1 MYGAE
6 APTTTLWHNQCFTW
20 VMGKKLIP
28 KIDFSG
34 LDCLATGALVIDADG
49 RIVYVNPAAE
59 TLLGMS
65 GVLLV
70 AEPVRQVF
78 ERSPE
83 VLSAIETARAEQET
97 VIEYELDLILG
108 THPAVRVGCSISP
121 LERPPGAILVEMR
134 AVDPQLR
141 IARLERARLQ
151 QEANR
156 ELLRNLAHEI
166 KNPLGGIR
174 GAAQLL
180 EHELPRESL
189 REYTQVI
196 IKESDRLQSLMERL
210 LTPHRTPRFGAVN
223 IHEVLERVRSLVL
236 AETPSVNVRRDY
248 DLSLPE
254 IRADIEQLIQA
265 TLNVARNAVQA
276 MHGNGHGHGGG
287 HGSGSGHG
295 PGQAEIVLKTRVA
308 RQIMLESR
316 RYQLGMRVEIIDNG
330 PGIPPEIREQIF
342 YPLVSGREGGSGLG
356 LAVAQTLIAQNH
368 GTIDCESQPG
378 HTVFSIFLP
387 LPISTP

>member
-1 MYGAE
+1 MSMSL
-6 APTTTLWHNQCFTW
+6 PPLTN
-20 VMGKKLIP
+20 
-28 KIDFSG
+28 FSG
-34 LDCLATGALVIDADG
+34 LDCLSTGAMVLDADG
-49 RIVYVNPAAE
+49 RIVYINPAAE
-59 TLLGMS
+59 ALLGVS
-65 GVLLV
+65 GALLV
-70 AEPVRQVF
+70 GEDAMQAF

-83 VLSAIETARAEQET
+83 LLNAIQTARSEQEV
-97 VIEYELDLILG
+97 VIEYELDLVMG
-108 THPAVRVGCSISP
+108 GHPALRVGCSVSP
-121 LERPPGAILVEMR
+121 LEKPAHAMLIEMR
-134 AVDPQLR
+134 AADPQLR

-210 LTPHRTPRFGAVN
+210 LTPHRMPRFGAVN
-223 IHEVLERVRSLVL
+223 IHEVLERVRSLIL
-236 AETPSVNVRRDY
+236 AETPSVALRRDY
-248 DLSLPE
+248 DISLPD
-254 IRADIEQLIQA
+254 IHADSEQLIQA

-276 MHGNGHGHGGG
+276 MHGNGHGNG
-287 HGSGSGHG
+287 HGHG
-295 PGQAEIVLKTRVA
+295 EIIFKTRVA
-308 RQIMLESR
+308 RQITLESR

-330 PGIPPEIREQIF
+330 PGIPGEIREQIF

-356 LAVAQTLIAQNH
+356 LAVAQTLVAQNH
-368 GTIDCESQPG
+368 GTIDCDSQPG

-387 LPISTP
+387 LQN

>member
-1 MYGAE
+1 MSIMPFLTHE
-6 APTTTLWHNQCFTW
+6 
-20 VMGKKLIP
+20 
-28 KIDFSG
+28 FSG
-34 LDCLATGALVIDADG
+34 LDCLATGAMVLDADD
-49 RIVYVNPAAE
+49 RILYVNPAVE

-70 AEPVRQVF
+70 GATAEYTF

-83 VLSAIETARAEQET
+83 LLTASRTARLQQET
-97 VIEYELDLILG
+97 VIEYEIDVAVNA
-108 THPAVRVGCSISP
+108 HPPIRMGCSISP
-121 LERPPGAILVEMR
+121 LEQPPHALLIEMR
-134 AVDPQLR
+134 AVDPHLR
-141 IARLERARLQ
+141 IARLEQARLQ

-210 LTPHRTPRFGAVN
+210 LTPHRSPRFGAVN

-236 AETPSVNVRRDY
+236 AETPSVSLQRDY
-248 DLSLPE
+248 DFSLPE
-254 IRADIEQLIQA
+254 IRADAEQMIQA
-265 TLNVARNAVQA
+265 TLNIARNAVQA
-276 MHGNGHGHGGG
+276 MHGNGHGHDNGG
-287 HGSGSGHG
+287 HGQGK
-295 PGQAEIVLKTRVA
+295 IIFKTRVA
-308 RQIMLESR
+308 RQGTLESR
-316 RYQLGMRVEIIDNG
+316 RNQLGMRVEIIDNG
-330 PGIPPEIREQIF
+330 PGIPAEIRDQIF

-368 GTIDCESQPG
+368 GTIDCESWPG
-378 HTVFSIFLP
+378 RTVFSIFIP
-387 LPISTP
+387 LSN

>member
-1 MYGAE
+1 MAMPP
-6 APTTTLWHNQCFTW
+6 PT
-20 VMGKKLIP
+20 
-28 KIDFSG
+28 DFSG
-34 LDCLATGALVIDADG
+34 LDCLSTGTLVLDADG
-49 RIVYVNPAAE
+49 RIVFINPAAE
-59 TLLGMS
+59 TLLGVS
-65 GVLLV
+65 GALLV
-70 AEPVRQVF
+70 GEEALKAF
-78 ERSPE
+78 ARSPE
-83 VLSAIETARAEQET
+83 LLNAIQTARSEQEV
-97 VIEYELDLILG
+97 VIEYELDLAMG
-108 THPAVRVGCSISP
+108 GHPALRVGCSVTP
-121 LERPPGAILVEMR
+121 LENPALAMLIEMR
-134 AVDPQLR
+134 AADPQLR

-210 LTPHRTPRFGAVN
+210 LTPHRMPRFGAVN
-223 IHEVLERVRSLVL
+223 IHEVLERVRSLIL
-236 AETPSVNVRRDY
+236 AETPSVALRRDY
-248 DLSLPE
+248 DISLPE
-254 IRADIEQLIQA
+254 IHADSEQLIQA

-276 MHGNGHGHGGG
+276 MHGQG
-287 HGSGSGHG
+287 
-295 PGQAEIVLKTRVA
+295 EIILKTRVA
-308 RQIMLESR
+308 RQITLESR

-330 PGIPPEIREQIF
+330 PGIPDEIREQIF

-356 LAVAQTLIAQNH
+356 LAVAQTLVAQNH
-368 GTIDCESQPG
+368 GTIDCDSQPG

-387 LPISTP
+387 LPN

>member
-1 MYGAE
+1 
-6 APTTTLWHNQCFTW
+6 
-20 VMGKKLIP
+20 VVVKKLKLQQPRSGTISALDEYMSMP
-28 KIDFSG
+28 PSSSIDFSG
-34 LDCLATGALVIDADG
+34 LDCLSAGAMVLDADG
-49 RIVYVNPAAE
+49 RIFYVNPAAE
-59 TLLGMS
+59 SLLGVS

-70 AEPVRQVF
+70 GDDVMQEF

-83 VLSAIETARAEQET
+83 LLNAIQTARSEQVT
-97 VIEYELDLILG
+97 VIEYELDLAVG
-108 THPAVRVGCSISP
+108 GHPPIRVGCSISP
-121 LERPPGAILVEMR
+121 LDNPPQAVLIEMR

-141 IARLERARLQ
+141 IARLERSRLQ

-210 LTPHRTPRFGAVN
+210 LTPNRMPRFGAVN
-223 IHEVLERVRSLVL
+223 IHEVLERVRSLIL
-236 AETPSVNVRRDY
+236 AETPSVALRRDY
-248 DLSLPE
+248 DISLPE
-254 IRADIEQLIQA
+254 LLADSEQLIQA
-265 TLNVARNAVQA
+265 TLNIARNAVQA
-276 MHGNGHGHGGG
+276 MQGHGHGQG
-287 HGSGSGHG
+287 
-295 PGQAEIVLKTRVA
+295 EIILRTRVA
-308 RQIMLESR
+308 RQITLGSR
-316 RYQLGMRVEIIDNG
+316 RYQLGLRVEIIDNG
-330 PGIPPEIREQIF
+330 PGIPDDIREQIF

-356 LAVAQTLIAQNH
+356 LAVAQTLVAQNH

-378 HTVFSIFLP
+378 QTVFSIFLP
-387 LPISTP
+387 LPN

>member
-1 MYGAE
+1 MSMTSPF
-6 APTTTLWHNQCFTW
+6 PTEFC
-20 VMGKKLIP
+20 
-28 KIDFSG
+28 G
-34 LDCLATGALVIDADG
+34 LDCLSTGAMVLDADD
-49 RIVYVNPAAE
+49 RILYVNPAAE
-59 TLLGMS
+59 TLLGVS
-65 GVLLV
+65 GVLLLGE
-70 AEPVRQVF
+70 AAAQVF

-83 VLSAIETARAEQET
+83 LLGAIRTARSEQET
-97 VIEYELDLILG
+97 VIEYELDVAVSA
-108 THPAVRVGCSISP
+108 HPPIRLGCSISP
-121 LERPPGAILVEMR
+121 LEKTPHAVLIEMR

-141 IARLERARLQ
+141 IARLEQSRLQ

-210 LTPHRTPRFGAVN
+210 LTPHRMPRFGAVN
-223 IHEVLERVRSLVL
+223 IHEVLERVRSLIL
-236 AETPSVNVRRDY
+236 AETPSVRLRRDY
-248 DLSLPE
+248 DISLPE
-254 IRADIEQLIQA
+254 IRADAEQLIQA
-265 TLNVARNAVQA
+265 TLNIARNAVQA
-276 MHGNGHGHGGG
+276 MHGSGHGHGNGHGHGQG
-287 HGSGSGHG
+287 
-295 PGQAEIVLKTRVA
+295 EIVFKTRVA
-308 RQIMLESR
+308 RQITLESR
-316 RYQLGMRVEIIDNG
+316 RYQLGMRVEIVDNG
-330 PGIPPEIREQIF
+330 PGIPDDIREQIF

-356 LAVAQTLIAQNH
+356 LAVAQTLVAQNH

-387 LPISTP
+387 LPA